1 MAARLIWSPA
11 GAGGATM
18 AHGLES
24 GAPQRDVRAQLAG
37 AACMPIA
44 ARVRVISEG
53 QPGARKNARV
63 GTALPPRGGCCFASA
78 LLSARRS
85 AAARLPCAGSSASPT
100 RRHGWRRRGTRLASS
115 HRRRGRR
122 PRPLQ
127 RPTPRQGRPHRRRGD
142 VLGWQGEQRD
152 STTRGG
158 CPSGIYA
165 ALLAAARKISV
176 PSCGA
181 RASFAG

>member
-44 ARVRVISEG
+44 ARVRRYV
-53 QPGARKNARV
+53 RV
-63 GTALPPRGGCCFASA
+63 GSGRHGHRGRKAARASVARPWLLCVRDPFQARRGG
-78 LLSARRS
+78 L
-85 AAARLPCAGSSASPT
+85 CAGSSASPT

-122 PRPLQ
+122 PRPLR
-127 RPTPRQGRPHRRRGD
+127 RPTPRQGRPHRRRRGD